1 MNKYKNAALL
11 IAVLVLTGI
20 GLGVFFFSS
29 DGRAPH
35 RGNETADPA
44 AETGKRAASENAN
57 IMSRRFDIEGEADS
71 LGDFLLRAEA
81 GALRSEDGAAEFGSL
96 FHELAPII
104 AEESLCRKS
113 GRSPEL
119 KGADERDIYGF
130 LFGRGEDVRSFSYR
144 QLKKSLCFDRLMRMG
159 EAYFRDKASLKREYL
174 HCPISK
180 EAYTAAEG
188 HLLRC
193 SGCALEFDNAGRRMI
208 GSPEELYRQLSMG
221 YYNEKRSHGLD
232 RYILGSAASAVR
244 PGEIVAEIGCGVGCY
259 TDSLSAG
266 AAPDGKVLAMD
277 VDESVLEFVGYTAER
292 RHNALIE
299 TKLVRRDDPCLA
311 PGSVDRIYMIDI
323 LNVMTGIDIK
333 NNGCINADSRAYLQK
348 LYAALKPGGSLV
360 VVDFY
365 PFADCPHIL
374 PEKVTEIMSE
384 LKLKRVEAAD
394 IDFGMQKMY
403 ALTFRK

>member
-1 MNKYKNAALL
+1 MKKYKNAALLL
-11 IAVLVLTGI
+11 IAVLVLTGL
-20 GLGVFFFSS
+20 GLYFLSS
-29 DGRAPH
+29 DGREP
-35 RGNETADPA
+35 RKGNEAAGPA
-44 AETGKRAASENAN
+44 AEPGKRAASENAN
-57 IMSRRFDIEGEADS
+57 IMSRRFDIEGEADR
-71 LGDFLLRAEA
+71 LGDFLLKAEA
-81 GALRSEDGAAEFGSL
+81 GALQAEDRAADFGSL

-104 AEESLCRKS
+104 AEENLCRQS

-119 KGADERDIYGF
+119 KDADERDIYDF
-130 LFGRGEDVRSFSYR
+130 LFGRGEDVRSFSYK
-144 QLKKSLCFDRLMRMG
+144 QLKKGLCFDRLMRMG
-159 EAYFRDKASLKREYL
+159 ETYFRDKASLKQEYL

-180 EAYTAAEG
+180 EAYAAAEG
-188 HLLRC
+188 RLLHC
-193 SGCALEFDNAGRRMI
+193 SGCALEFDNAGHRMI

-259 TDSLSAG
+259 TGSLAAG

-299 TKLVRRDDPCLA
+299 TKLVRRDDPCLE
-311 PGSVDRIYMIDI
+311 PNSVDRIYMIDI

-348 LYAALKPGGSLV
+348 LYAALRPGGCLV

-365 PFADCPHIL
+365 PFADCPHII

-384 LKLKRVEAAD
+384 CKLKRIEAAD

-403 ALTFRK
+403 ALTFKKE